1 MTRLTIAS
9 KKQSLY
15 EKAEEYY
22 NSIRTNI
29 QFSGSDIKSIVL
41 TSVQPNEGK
50 TTTAVNL
57 AISMAKV
64 GFKTL
69 LIDAD
74 TRNSVLSGTFR
85 AEGSIVG
92 LTRYLSGNAELAEAI
107 CESDV
112 SNLMVIPSGQV
123 PPNPTNL
130 LQNTNFTHMM
140 EMAKQLFDYV
150 IVDAPP
156 IGLVV
161 DAAIIAKHCDGAI
174 IVTECGAIKRRFIPK
189 AKEQLENSGTQ
200 FLGVILNKVHHSV
213 SAYGEYGNYGDYGE
227 YGRKSKKTR
236 RRK

>member
-50 TTTAVNL
+50 STTAVNL

-85 AEGSIVG
+85 AEGSVVG
-92 LTRYLSGNAELAEAI
+92 LTSYLSGNAELAEAI
-107 CESDV
+107 CETDIP
-112 SNLMVIPSGQV
+112 NLIVIPAGQL
-123 PPNPTNL
+123 PPNPTHL

-140 EMAKQLFDYV
+140 EMTKQLFDYV
-150 IVDAPP
+150 IIDAPP

-161 DAAIIAKHCDGAI
+161 DAAIIAKSCDGAI
-174 IVTECGAIKRRFIPK
+174 FVTESGAIKRRFVLK
-189 AKEQLENSGTQ
+189 AKEQLEHSGTQ
-200 FLGVILNKVHHSV
+200 FLGVILNKAAHSMG
-213 SAYGEYGNYGDYGE
+213 SYGDYGNYGEYGQKDK
-227 YGRKSKKTR
+227 KSR

>member
-50 TTTAVNL
+50 STTAVNL

-85 AEGSIVG
+85 AEGSVVG
-92 LTRYLSGNAELAEAI
+92 LTSYLSGNAELAEAI
-107 CESDV
+107 CETDIP
-112 SNLMVIPSGQV
+112 NLMVIPAGQV
-123 PPNPTNL
+123 PPNPTHL

-140 EMAKQLFDYV
+140 EMTKQLFDYV
-150 IVDAPP
+150 IIDELPAKQLIKNNMNLNYVPLYYEGEEKSMDCNYC
-156 IGLVV
+156 IGSDWVL
-161 DAAIIAKHCDGAI
+161 
-174 IVTECGAIKRRFIPK
+174 RRFLFWI
-189 AKEQLENSGTQ
+189 
-200 FLGVILNKVHHSV
+200 
-213 SAYGEYGNYGDYGE
+213 
-227 YGRKSKKTR
+227 
-236 RRK
+236 

>member
-1 MTRLTIAS
+1 MTHLTIAS

-50 TTTAVNL
+50 STTAVNL

-85 AEGSIVG
+85 AEGSVVG
-92 LTRYLSGNAELAEAI
+92 LTSYLSGNAELAEAI
-107 CESDV
+107 CETDIP
-112 SNLMVIPSGQV
+112 NLMVIPAGQ
-123 PPNPTNL
+123 
-130 LQNTNFTHMM
+130 
-140 EMAKQLFDYV
+140 
-150 IVDAPP
+150 
-156 IGLVV
+156 IGRAHV
-161 DAAIIAKHCDGAI
+161 
-174 IVTECGAIKRRFIPK
+174 
-189 AKEQLENSGTQ
+189 
-200 FLGVILNKVHHSV
+200 
-213 SAYGEYGNYGDYGE
+213 
-227 YGRKSKKTR
+227 
-236 RRK
+236 